1 MITAVPG
8 PIQIIHKNGGHGCGK
23 RGDEEYPPLILSS
36 VFPHRHRTSLG
47 EVRRMLREIG
57 WGVRQAARRS
67 GVSRDRITRWR
78 DGVTTADPAFMAWLT
93 ELTGLHR
100 RLSSP
105 LARAVP
111 RAGNRP
117 DLDAAGVTCAL
128 IVIGWSERQLADRM
142 GAHRTSL
149 RRILEGQGLLPTRES
164 RWLEALADGHRD
176 LPRPAGV
183 RADIQ
188 KGDRS

>member
-1 MITAVPG
+1 MITAVLRPG
-8 PIQIIHKNGGHGCGK
+8 QIVHKNGGHPFGK
-23 RGDEEYPPLILSS
+23 RGDEERSALILSS
-36 VFPHRHRTSLG
+36 VFPFRHRSSLG
-47 EVRRMLREIG
+47 EVRRLLREIG

-67 GVSRDRITRWR
+67 GMSRDRITRWR
-78 DGVTTADPAFMAWLT
+78 DGAAAADPAFVAWLT
-93 ELTGLHR
+93 ELGSLHR

-142 GAHRTSL
+142 GTHRTTL
-149 RRILEGQGLLPTRES
+149 RRILEGQGLLASRES

-183 RADIQ
+183 RADI
-188 KGDRS
+188 